1 MPRAQNASAPTRSAA
16 SRNRVTRVGSVSPT
30 TAVQPEVK
38 MPDLSLAMS
47 SSVGPSTSVWS

>member
-1 MPRAQNASAPTRSAA
+1 MPRAQKASTPTAVAA
-16 SRNRVTRVGSVSPT
+16 SRNSATRPGSVSPT

-38 MPDLSLAMS
+38 MPALSRAMS